1 MKQYR
6 LNKEQK
12 IKLEQMWKT
21 GRYNCKQLESY
32 FKISSVAIGGL
43 LKRRGYKIPP
53 VGRFEKGHAKT
64 KNWYLVMK
72 NKVGWS
78 KCLTKVKNIKE
89 NYQIGKFYVKGII
102 LYMTK
107 DQKIFTAINNR
118 IRLRTML
125 QKIKQL
131 LGLEK
136 LPEQYMSG
144 IYYRPNITAIRFEIY
159 KDVSIVFIKKPDT
172 LEYNVFYKRRFYS
185 DKASTLEELKE
196 IAHKDID
203 TKFINKPF

>member
-1 MKQYR
+1 
-6 LNKEQK
+6 
-12 IKLEQMWKT
+12 
-21 GRYNCKQLESY
+21 
-32 FKISSVAIGGL
+32 
-43 LKRRGYKIPP
+43 
-53 VGRFEKGHAKT
+53 
-64 KNWYLVMK
+64 
-72 NKVGWS
+72 
-78 KCLTKVKNIKE
+78 
-89 NYQIGKFYVKGII
+89 
-102 LYMTK
+102 MTK

>member
-78 KCLTKVKNIKE
+78 KGLTKENNAIMLAHSIRMKKNNPAK
-89 NYQIGKFYVKGII
+89 N
-102 LYMTK
+102 
-107 DQKIFTAINNR
+107 
-118 IRLRTML
+118 
-125 QKIKQL
+125 L
-131 LGLEK
+131 LVRK
-136 LPEQYMSG
+136 KMSE
-144 IYYRPNITAIRFEIY
+144 A
-159 KDVSIVFIKKPDT
+159 
-172 LEYNVFYKRRFYS
+172 
-185 DKASTLEELKE
+185 
-196 IAHKDID
+196 
-203 TKFINKPF
+203 